1 MENRINDLI
10 ENKENDI
17 INRINSYED
26 EIENK
31 QSNYFES
38 IRKELFDLYDSFKND
53 IDIESLN
60 YMSDKLFHIEN
71 SLAQLEENNK
81 IVSSKIDN
89 DKKEL
94 SDSFNNLSKEFE
106 IFKSSIN
113 IANANEKINDTNENS
128 ASSLLNE
135 YVEKIATLKNAL
147 ENIKDDINNNNKEFN
162 DRIEKRIAFF
172 EDSWSDKE
180 NIKRL
185 FSDLTNDK
193 FKSLKEKLE
202 SKLNLS
208 IEEALEQSLK
218 EYKEKITK
226 WKKI

>member
-10 ENKENDI
+10 DNKENDI

-81 IVSSKIDN
+81 IVSIPFVKAYFGKTDKISKTI
-89 DKKEL
+89 
-94 SDSFNNLSKEFE
+94 E
-106 IFKSSIN
+106 IIQKPI
-113 IANANEKINDTNENS
+113 
-128 ASSLLNE
+128 L
-135 YVEKIATLKNAL
+135 
-147 ENIKDDINNNNKEFN
+147 DD
-162 DRIEKRIAFF
+162 
-172 EDSWSDKE
+172 
-180 NIKRL
+180 
-185 FSDLTNDK
+185 
-193 FKSLKEKLE
+193 
-202 SKLNLS
+202 
-208 IEEALEQSLK
+208 
-218 EYKEKITK
+218 
-226 WKKI
+226 